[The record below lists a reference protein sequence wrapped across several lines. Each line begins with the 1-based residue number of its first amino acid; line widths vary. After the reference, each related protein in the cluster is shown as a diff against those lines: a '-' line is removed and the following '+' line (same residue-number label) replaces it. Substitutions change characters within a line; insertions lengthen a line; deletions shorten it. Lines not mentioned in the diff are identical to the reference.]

1 MKLATRIAWI
11 MLAVSVVAFLVAVG
25 WATLGRALGQ
35 EWSSLDGPEPVWPA
49 VVGFSAPYLFALSLV
64 TLAVLGGIRLATRRT
79 RAAQQVG
86 STSAS

>member
-49 VVGFSAPYLFALSLV
+49 VVGFSAPYLFAP
-64 TLAVLGGIRLATRRT
+64 TAGRPRGTWWHPTRDK
-79 RAAQQVG
+79 A
-86 STSAS
+86 